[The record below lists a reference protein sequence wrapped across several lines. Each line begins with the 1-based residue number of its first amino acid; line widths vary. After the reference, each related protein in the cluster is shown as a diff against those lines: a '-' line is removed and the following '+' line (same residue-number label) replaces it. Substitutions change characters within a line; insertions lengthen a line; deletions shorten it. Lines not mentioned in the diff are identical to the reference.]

1 LEIIERKE
9 NTLLSRV
16 EIAFSLNHANAPTPS
31 LSEMIGMVMKLEP
44 GSKKD
49 LIYIKNVNTRFGMA
63 RTNGLALIYESEDDA
78 SLEPNYIKSRHKM
91 PEESNEEESNEEES
105 NEEESD
111 GGDE

>member
-9 NTLLSRV
+9 NTLLGRV
-16 EIAFSLNHANAPTPS
+16 EITFTLNHLNAPTPS
-31 LSEMIGMVMKLEP
+31 LSKMIEMVMKLEP

-63 RTNGLALIYESEDDA
+63 RTNGLALIYESEEGA
-78 SLEPNYIKSRHKM
+78 NLEPDYIKSRHEI
-91 PEESNEEESNEEES
+91 PEESSTDVSE
-105 NEEESD
+105 